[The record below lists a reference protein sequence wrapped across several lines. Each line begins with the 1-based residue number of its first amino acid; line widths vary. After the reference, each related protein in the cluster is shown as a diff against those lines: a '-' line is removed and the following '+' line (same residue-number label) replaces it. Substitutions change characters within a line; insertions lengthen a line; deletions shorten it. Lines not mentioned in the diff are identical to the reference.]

1 MAESIYNL
9 AGIIALLALLLAFV
23 RMFKGPY
30 PVDRIISLDSM
41 TIIAVSLIV
50 FLAIRLGRTI
60 YLDVALVYAL
70 ISFIGVI
77 AIARYFERGL

>member
-1 MAESIYNL
+1 MANTIYNL

-23 RMFKGPY
+23 RMLKGPSA
-30 PVDRIISLDSM
+30 VDRIIALDSM
-41 TIIAVSLIV
+41 TIIAVSVIL
-50 FLAIRLGRTI
+50 FLALRLGRII